1 MYSII
6 ELNSNSMGFNGINS
20 QLNRNEMQISGKGTE
35 NLFMILI
42 IHDYGVE
49 KTDPKRHLCKI
60 LHTILN
66 ILFRIIT
73 IKDRTK
79 HLHYTNFKFL
89 VIEIPIIKKL
99 LQFPH
104 AQKSHVTQ
112 HHMLKSYAYIYMFW
126 NLVCKWNVNNFGEI
140 SHGHFNS
147 KFKTSITLIFGEM
160 YVEKT

>member
-1 MYSII
+1 MDSII

-20 QLNRNEMQISGKGTE
+20 QLNRNEMQIGGKGTE

-49 KTDPKRHLCKI
+49 KIDPKRHLCRI

-66 ILFRIIT
+66 ILFRIVT
-73 IKDRTK
+73 IKDHTK

-104 AQKSHVTQ
+104 AQKS
-112 HHMLKSYAYIYMFW
+112 YI
-126 NLVCKWNVNNFGEI
+126 
-140 SHGHFNS
+140 
-147 KFKTSITLIFGEM
+147 T
-160 YVEKT
+160 